1 MNPNSLSMLALAG
14 NRDMNEWLVPT
25 GYTLPIRK
33 HLPESGGT
41 DMAEHRSP
49 PACQYRR
56 HPSPF
61 IADVGMAD
69 RVDTAMN
76 AVQAAGGHAV
86 SDGTRGEP
94 AGSQLRR

>member
-1 MNPNSLSMLALAG
+1 MNPNSLSILALAG

-69 RVDTAMN
+69 GVDTAMN
-76 AVQAAGGHAV
+76 AVQAAGGDAV

-94 AGSQLRR
+94 AGPQLRR